1 MAWNKDDWQ
10 TYNMRLAA
18 RFHIG
23 LFQSMPDKH
32 SGDGGLEGFSKDVHA
47 VGYQCYVPDDDAE
60 RTLSERII
68 DKINKDTLKLKKNL
82 KFFSK
87 SLCPF
92 KLKRW
97 TLLVPKEHFRD
108 RAIVEQAGKRAG
120 DVKSWNLP
128 FIDDDFCITVSC
140 GDEFDD
146 VREEFRK
153 LGQARINI
161 KDVAPTT
168 AEQQAWEESN
178 AAQMPILDD
187 KLNRSKSPKDA
198 IKMLRNELI
207 KRAVIAQNAF
217 SRLKTEDPD
226 GWEILVDAKAEKSSS
241 LVIESTLNT
250 AIPAVFIQKVIN
262 DYHSKVLKS
271 MPSVTEEAARILTNE
286 AVVEWLLTCPLQF
299 YAQESN
305 AI

>member
-1 MAWNKDDWQ
+1 
-10 TYNMRLAA
+10 
-18 RFHIG
+18 
-23 LFQSMPDKH
+23 
-32 SGDGGLEGFSKDVHA
+32 
-47 VGYQCYVPDDDAE
+47 
-60 RTLSERII
+60 
-68 DKINKDTLKLKKNL
+68 
-82 KFFSK
+82 
-87 SLCPF
+87 
-92 KLKRW
+92 
-97 TLLVPKEHFRD
+97 
-108 RAIVEQAGKRAG
+108 
-120 DVKSWNLP
+120 
-128 FIDDDFCITVSC
+128 
-140 GDEFDD
+140 
-146 VREEFRK
+146 
-153 LGQARINI
+153 
-161 KDVAPTT
+161 
-168 AEQQAWEESN
+168 
-178 AAQMPILDD
+178 
-187 KLNRSKSPKDA
+187 
-198 IKMLRNELI
+198 MLRNELI